1 MYQNRVSWRE
11 LARVQEIAAGET
23 RHHRSGRGVRERI
36 YTIVGG
42 SGAGRVGLT
51 GERGM
56 SGVLAGVGTGEAAQA
71 GGNKSEHL
79 M

>member
-1 MYQNRVSWRE
+1 
-11 LARVQEIAAGET
+11 
-23 RHHRSGRGVRERI
+23 
-36 YTIVGG
+36 
-42 SGAGRVGLT
+42 
-51 GERGM
+51 M